1 MTSQTDTLLER
12 IVDTIV
18 AEVSPEKV
26 VLFGSRARGDA
37 LEDSDYD
44 FLVIVRGEVDERAC
58 SRTIHRALFAAR
70 IPAAVDIV
78 VVNARE
84 LPRRRK
90 RIYDVSR
97 WALDEGRVV
106 HGA

>member
-12 IVDTIV
+12 IVHTIV
-18 AEVSPEKV
+18 AEVRPEKV

-58 SRTIHRALFAAR
+58 SRRIHRALFSAR

-90 RIYDVSR
+90 RVYDVSR
-97 WALDEGRVV
+97 WAIDEGRVV